1 MNKSLLPGLLFC
13 LASNAWAAEQTVA
26 TLEDPA
32 GDDNGNGAL
41 VYPQRAGFA
50 AGDLDL
56 LSLRITRGEDE
67 YRFEATFRNPI
78 RDPAKVAGDVGP
90 EPLSY
95 FARRG
100 FYAFNVDVYIDQD
113 RIGGSG
119 NTYTLPGRGASIDAA
134 HAWERAVVLTPR
146 PELMRKQLIDA
157 IADSEGARDTTEVA
171 RRIDASIAFPTEVQV
186 RGRTVAF
193 SVPAAFLASSG
204 SDTDWSITALVTG
217 AKTTTEASLD
227 ILDSSGT
234 ALQRL
239 TLGAMQPKPGHPRDT
254 FGYTGETA
262 AGPIV
267 DLLAPPP
274 LKQSELLSGSARL
287 VGVSGGSASAVAKP
301 GSAKPVT
308 SITTAPAVA
317 PAARSAEPAT
327 PARGDIAE
335 RLRRLNEL
343 KAQGLVSDD
352 EYRQLREKILSEL

>member
-1 MNKSLLPGLLFC
+1 MRRILLLSLLFS
-13 LASNAWAAEQTVA
+13 AMTAWAAEHQVV

-41 VYPQRAGFA
+41 VYPQRAGIA

-78 RDPAKVAGDVGP
+78 RDPAKVSGDVGP

-100 FYAFNVDVYIDQD
+100 FYAFNLDVYIDQD
-113 RIGGSG
+113 RVNGSG
-119 NTYTLPGRGASIDAA
+119 NAYTLPGRGASIDEAY
-134 HAWERAVVLTPR
+134 AWERAVVLTPR

-157 IADSEGARDTTEVA
+157 VADSEGARDTNEVA
-171 RRIDASIAFPTEVQV
+171 RRIDGSIAFPTEVQV

-193 SVPAAFLASSG
+193 SVPAAFLASPGADS
-204 SDTDWSITALVTG
+204 DWSVTALVTG

-262 AGPIV
+262 VGPIV

-274 LKQSELLSGSARL
+274 LKQGDLLSGAARL
-287 VGVSGGSASAVAKP
+287 VGVNGGTAGAAAKP
-301 GSAKPVT
+301 GSAKPVS
-308 SITTAPAVA
+308 SITTAPALA
-317 PAARSAEPAT
+317 PAARSAEPAM
-327 PARGDIAE
+327 PARGDITE
-335 RLRRLNEL
+335 RLRKLNEL
-343 KAQGLVSDD
+343 KAQGLISDD